1 MYYSTKLD
9 LLQKERVTFLENIMD
24 KKQIDGDE
32 LEVTLRPKYLSEYV
46 GQDEI
51 FRRRS

>member
-1 MYYSTKLD
+1 
-9 LLQKERVTFLENIMD
+9 MD

-46 GQDEI
+46 GEEEAKIPDLPEY
-51 FRRRS
+51 